1 MTTAHH
7 RFGDVLGCPA
17 KGFPAGMCQK
27 REGACHWLAAQKT
40 ENRAANRRKKE
51 TYVKC
56 KSTEA
61 DHITLDA
68 LFLLQLHHVD
78 DPSQICSID
87 ISERKLNSVK
97 PEDFQVFQNIAYIDA
112 SINSLSLGPF
122 SCFPSLRELNLSL
135 NRIQNLDLD
144 SADFHQLQV
153 LNLSFNNVSPESLI
167 SLRCL
172 SSLKVLH
179 LTGNNLHRL
188 PPNLSSSDHDPT
200 EMSHEQEKQPFESLE
215 VLILDDNKLS
225 SAVFY
230 SLANLKRLKH
240 LNLQK
245 NLISEI
251 PSSLTPV
258 QIPDEEEAHSL
269 TLPAGEEHVNILR
282 SIQEVWETSRL
293 PLPELQILNLADNK
307 IVKEEALLAAAL
319 FPKLLELDIH
329 SNPLTTK
336 RKGDPPLLTFYLQE
350 RQGIRIKRKKPDEAA
365 GLCLKASA
373 GHRWKVGGSTM
384 NVSKRPM
391 IIKEATRGDRKK
403 SSGSVPEKTELFFIT
418 QTEDDSKFDPAENKR
433 RKKTNNKQSTSYEM
447 RMDLKTN
454 PDVLKSVGIQTAV
467 RMLDYTLRNLNVYP
481 DSKPD
486 GIQTQLRD
494 RTKTM
499 RILPPLRSVKQ
510 PTERVHAM
518 LKQIKDSSSM
528 TVMSFG
534 SALNTKGEDRKE
546 QKEAQALLRD
556 MKSKYKRVHEKAVEQ
571 VAAMASGR
579 NTESPPVL

>member
-1 MTTAHH
+1 MTSAHH
-7 RFGDVLGCPA
+7 RLGDGLSCPA
-17 KGFPAGMCQK
+17 IGFPAGMCQK
-27 REGACHWLAAQKT
+27 REGHWLVAQKT
-40 ENRAANRRKKE
+40 ENRVANRRKKE
-51 TYVKC
+51 TYFKC

-61 DHITLDA
+61 DHLTLDA

-78 DPSQICSID
+78 DPSQICFVD
-87 ISERKLNSVK
+87 ISERKLNSVN
-97 PEDFQVFQNIAYIDA
+97 PEDFRVFTNIAYIDA

-122 SCFPSLRELNLSL
+122 SHFPSLRELNLSL
-135 NRIQNLDLD
+135 NRIQNLDVD
-144 SADFHQLQV
+144 SAHFHHLQV

-179 LTGNNLHRL
+179 LTGNNLHHL

-200 EMSHEQEKQPFESLE
+200 EMSSEQEKQPFESLE

-230 SLANLKRLKH
+230 SLPNLRRLKH

-258 QIPDEEEAHSL
+258 QISDEEEAHSL

-350 RQGIRIKRKKPDEAA
+350 RQGIRIKRKKPEEAS
-365 GLCLKASA
+365 GFCLKASA
-373 GHRWKVGGSTM
+373 GHRWKVGGSTT

-391 IIKEATRGDRKK
+391 IIKEATSGDRKK
-403 SSGSVPEKTELFFIT
+403 ISGSVPEKTEPFFIT
-418 QTEDDSKFDPAENKR
+418 QAEDDPAENKR
-433 RKKTNNKQSTSYEM
+433 RRKTNTKQSTSCEM

-486 GIQTQLRD
+486 GTQTQRRD
-494 RTKTM
+494 RTKKM

-510 PTERVHAM
+510 PTERVDAM

-528 TVMSFG
+528 TVVSFG
-534 SALNTKGEDRKE
+534 SALNTKGVDRKE
-546 QKEAQALLRD
+546 QREAQALLRD

-571 VAAMASGR
+571 VAAMASG
-579 NTESPPVL
+579 TESPPVL